1 MTGTESQG
9 GIELRRYIE
18 QKGNTMSKRLT
29 DHQISRRTVIQ
40 AAGAGAAAAAL
51 TIGVG
56 PLRQVGAQAT
66 LKIAFSVPGLN
77 FPFFV
82 HMMDLAEQHAKSIG
96 GIEFIKLDGQQNGA
110 PSSTKQSNDLEAMI
124 AQKVSGIVISPNDA
138 NALAPS
144 IQAVIDAGIQV
155 VTVDRNVTGVQTLA
169 HVGADNVKGGE
180 AQGNY
185 LVKILPDGGDI
196 FELEGQPGATPAI
209 DRHKGLHNVLDAQSR
224 IKVIFDQT
232 AEFDRAKGLSVTES
246 ALEANSSPK
255 AIVCAN
261 DDMAFGA
268 IEAAS
273 DKGLNIPIIGFDS
286 LPEALQNIAAGKQ
299 AATVE
304 QFPGQQASTAIDIL
318 VAFLRDKKSPA
329 QHDTFL
335 TPIIIDKSNLAQAER
350 AVEAGVVP
358 AGTPVATPAA

>member
-1 MTGTESQG
+1 
-9 GIELRRYIE
+9 
-18 QKGNTMSKRLT
+18 MSKRLNER
-29 DHQISRRTVIQ
+29 QISRRTVIQ
-40 AAGAGAAAAAL
+40 GAAAGAAAL
-51 TIGVG
+51 SLSVG
-56 PLRQVGAQAT
+56 SLRHAGAQDT

-82 HMMDLAEQHAKSIG
+82 HMMDLAEQHAKEIG
-96 GIEFIKLDGQQNGA
+96 GIDFIKLDGQQNGS

-124 AQKVSGIVISPNDA
+124 AQKINGLVISPNDA

-144 IQAVIDAGIQV
+144 IQAVVDAGITV
-155 VTVDRNVTGVQTLA
+155 VTVDRDVIDVKTLA

-209 DRHKGLHNVLDAQSR
+209 DRHKGLHTILDAQDK

-273 DKGLNIPIIGFDS
+273 GKNLNVPIIGFDA
-286 LPEALQNIAAGKQ
+286 LPEALQNIAAGTQ

-304 QFPGQQASTAIDIL
+304 QFPGKQAATAIDIL
-318 VAFLRDKKSPA
+318 VAFLRDKKSPD

-335 TPIIIDKSNLAQAER
+335 TPIIIEKSNLAEAER
-350 AVEAGVVP
+350 AVEAGVAA
-358 AGTPVATPAA
+358 AGTPAATPAS

>member
-1 MTGTESQG
+1 
-9 GIELRRYIE
+9 
-18 QKGNTMSKRLT
+18 MSKQAGTRE
-29 DHQISRRTVIQ
+29 ISRRTVIQ
-40 AAGAGAAAAAL
+40 GAAGAAAL
-51 TIGVG
+51 TLGLG
-56 PLRQVGAQAT
+56 GSRMTEAQST

-82 HMMDLAEQHAKSIG
+82 HMMDLAEKHAKEIG
-96 GIEFIKLDGQQNGA
+96 GIDFIKLDGQQNGA

-124 AQKVSGIVISPNDA
+124 AQKINGLVISPNDA

-144 IQAVIDAGIQV
+144 VQACVDAGIAV
-155 VTVDRNVTGVQTLA
+155 VTVDRDVNGVNTLA

-196 FELEGQPGATPAI
+196 FELEGQPGSTPAI
-209 DRHKGLHNVLDAQSR
+209 DRHKGLHNVLDAQNK

-232 AEFDRAKGLSVTES
+232 AEFDRAKGLSVAES
-246 ALEANSSPK
+246 ALEANPNPK

-261 DDMAFGA
+261 DDMAFGV
-268 IEAAS
+268 IEAAA
-273 DKGLNIPIIGFDS
+273 DKNLSVPIIGFDA

-304 QFPGQQASTAIDIL
+304 QFPGQQAATAIDIV

-329 QHDTFL
+329 QHNTFL
-335 TPIIIDKSNLAQAER
+335 TPIIIDKDNLAQAER
-350 AVEAGVVP
+350 AVEAGVVA
-358 AGTPVATPAA
+358 AGTPAATPAS